1 MTLFL
6 QRNGITIMSQLSRRN
21 FLTGSAVVAG
31 ASLVGLQQ
39 AFAQALPLPREF
51 ENDVDVLNYA
61 LTLEHL
67 EYAFYAQG
75 LELFSNSSFAYL
87 KDEGFKKV
95 GRNLKEI
102 RAHEQAH
109 VETLTQ
115 VITTLGGTPVA
126 ACTYNF
132 GFTDAAGFI
141 ATAQALENTGVM
153 AYAGA
158 AQYLS
163 DPDLLTAAATIAT
176 VEARHAAYLNI
187 LVDSKALPFPAAFDM
202 AKSEEE
208 ILAIA
213 GPFIV
218 SCP

>member
-1 MTLFL
+1 MA
-6 QRNGITIMSQLSRRN
+6 NLSRRN

-51 ENDVDVLNYA
+51 ENDIDVLNYA

-75 LELFSNSSFAYL
+75 LELFNGASFAYL
-87 KDEGFKKV
+87 KEDGFKKV

-109 VETLTQ
+109 VDTLIS
-115 VITTLGGTPVA
+115 VITSLGGTPVA
-126 ACTYNF
+126 ACTYDF

-141 ATAQALENTGVM
+141 ATAQALENTGVS

-158 AQYLS
+158 AQYIS
-163 DPDLLTAAATIAT
+163 DPALLTAAATIAT

-187 LVDSKALPFPAAFDM
+187 LVNAKALPFPDAFDT